1 MKKGIVVVISG
12 LVAFFSAEKIYAQ
25 TASGTLSKDTAKIK
39 SSAPDEYEQILQ
51 KKRET
56 SNNAAEQTPVKK
68 DTIRKVVVVKSN
80 NPQVVPAGSVVIKKP
95 VLIKEN
101 YVGFN
106 TAPMLNQFVPFN
118 ALDPSKQLVSVNFRR
133 YTNNKGYRL
142 GLGSNLE
149 VDGDIQSF
157 AFKYDVDK
165 RRQISQKMLYN
176 LGYGFGFEYFEDLT
190 EGNGF
195 FFGINGFADAI
206 FAIHWGVEY
215 QINPMISLSTEASWQ
230 LRLGTT
236 GGMRIVPPLA
246 IIANIKVDKLMK

>member
-1 MKKGIVVVISG
+1 
-12 LVAFFSAEKIYAQ
+12 
-25 TASGTLSKDTAKIK
+25 
-39 SSAPDEYEQILQ
+39 
-51 KKRET
+51 
-56 SNNAAEQTPVKK
+56 
-68 DTIRKVVVVKSN
+68 
-80 NPQVVPAGSVVIKKP
+80 
-95 VLIKEN
+95 
-101 YVGFN
+101 
-106 TAPMLNQFVPFN
+106 MLNQFVPFN

-165 RRQISQKMLYN
+165 RREISKKMLYS

-206 FAIHWGVEY
+206 FAVHWGIEY

-246 IIANIKVDKLMK
+246 IIANFKIDKIRN

>member
-106 TAPMLNQFVPFN
+106 TAPMLNQFFP
-118 ALDPSKQLVSVNFRR
+118 LMLWI
-133 YTNNKGYRL
+133 RL
-142 GLGSNLE
+142 SN
-149 VDGDIQSF
+149 
-157 AFKYDVDK
+157 
-165 RRQISQKMLYN
+165 
-176 LGYGFGFEYFEDLT
+176 
-190 EGNGF
+190 
-195 FFGINGFADAI
+195 
-206 FAIHWGVEY
+206 W
-215 QINPMISLSTEASWQ
+215 
-230 LRLGTT
+230 
-236 GGMRIVPPLA
+236 
-246 IIANIKVDKLMK
+246 

>member
-56 SNNAAEQTPVKK
+56 SNSAAEQTPVKK

>member
-1 MKKGIVVVISG
+1 MKKGTLVIICGIYMLGFTEYINAQAVV
-12 LVAFFSAEKIYAQ
+12 
-25 TASGTLSKDTAKIK
+25 GTIGKDTAKVK
-39 SSAPDEYEQILQ
+39 SPAVNEYEQILQ

-56 SNNAAEQTPVKK
+56 AVPVAEQPSAKK

-80 NPQVVPAGSVVIKKP
+80 QPQSLPAGSVVIKKP
-95 VLIKEN
+95 VLIKQN

-118 ALDPSKQLVSVNFRR
+118 ALDPSRQLVSVNFRR

-165 RRQISQKMLYN
+165 RREISKKMLYS

-206 FAIHWGVEY
+206 FAVHWGIEY

-246 IIANIKVDKLMK
+246 IIANFKIDKIRN

>member
-1 MKKGIVVVISG
+1 M
-12 LVAFFSAEKIYAQ
+12 
-25 TASGTLSKDTAKIK
+25 
-39 SSAPDEYEQILQ
+39 
-51 KKRET
+51 
-56 SNNAAEQTPVKK
+56 
-68 DTIRKVVVVKSN
+68 
-80 NPQVVPAGSVVIKKP
+80 
-95 VLIKEN
+95 
-101 YVGFN
+101 
-106 TAPMLNQFVPFN
+106 
-118 ALDPSKQLVSVNFRR
+118 
-133 YTNNKGYRL
+133 